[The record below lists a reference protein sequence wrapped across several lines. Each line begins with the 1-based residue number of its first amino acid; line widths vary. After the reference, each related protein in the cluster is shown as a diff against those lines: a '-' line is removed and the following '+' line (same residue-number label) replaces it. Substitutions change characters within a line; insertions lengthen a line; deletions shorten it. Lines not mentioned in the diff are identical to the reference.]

1 MNSRAFLDM
10 LPYVKGLSGIDVR
23 RGEGASARL
32 FGKKGAD
39 MTAIDIVPPPFFCRP
54 LPGER

>member
-1 MNSRAFLDM
+1 M
-10 LPYVKGLSGIDVR
+10 LPYVKGLSGIDVG

-32 FGKKGAD
+32 FGKKGTD